1 MRDNGHQPCN
11 SCNSRKRVY
20 GYMREKTP
28 LRRTVSAAHPGAP
41 APGTLEFKNDYTP
54 GEAERVI
61 RNSQG
66 LPVGVKP
73 KLVWTPAKI
82 VLWTV
87 IAIVCAAAWS
97 VLAVSRGERISAI
110 WFIVVALSSY
120 AIAYRFYAYYIQIKI
135 MRTND
140 ANATPAERVHDGANF
155 ERADRRVL
163 FGQHFAAIS
172 GAGPLVGPILA
183 AQMGYLPSTLWIILG
198 VIFAGA
204 VQDMMMLWISARR
217 RGRSFGQMA
226 TDEMG
231 KFGGMIL
238 SIFLVVMTAI
248 AMAFLALVAINAMAS
263 SPWAVFSIAMTI
275 PIAILMGLYQRYLR
289 PGRVIETTLL
299 GFVLLVIDIVAGGW
313 IAESSLAPIFTLSK
327 PALVIAL
334 VIYSFAA
341 AALPHW
347 LLVTP
352 RDYLSTLMKVGTLVL
367 LVIGI
372 VIANPSVQ
380 FPAISELAGLSTGPT
395 FSGNLFPFLFITIAC
410 GALSGFHGAVSS
422 GLTPKAIEKENQI
435 RMIGYGSMLVES
447 FTAIIALIAAV
458 TLSQGVYFSTNMSA
472 TQIETAAGQSYSAQ
486 ASAESNAVAAVDS
499 LKVSD
504 IEGNHLETTWEST
517 DENGRPKTYEGEE
530 ALTKAASDLGEKT
543 IVSRTGGATT
553 FAMGMASFLKSYLGG
568 QGTMAFWYHF
578 AIMFEALFILTTV
591 DNGTRVAR
599 YQIGEMLAN
608 AKRLRK
614 FADPTWKPGNIITTL
629 IATALWGGLLWMGV
643 ADANGGINAM
653 VPIFGISNQLLAAA
667 CFVLVTVCI
676 VKMGYIK
683 YAWVTIVPLVW
694 DVAVTFT
701 ADLQK
706 IFGPLS
712 YFTVASKYQT
722 QIASGKLE
730 GKALANAQAGLN
742 NAYLDGVLSVFFL
755 VMMAAFVVVGIM
767 VVVRTLAAGKF
778 GADTTS
784 EDPFEESRWF
794 APSGLL
800 PTGLE
805 KKVQREY
812 AAKLQELRQSEQ
824 PAA

>member
-1 MRDNGHQPCN
+1 MTN
-11 SCNSRKRVY
+11 
-20 GYMREKTP
+20 
-28 LRRTVSAAHPGAP
+28 AAAP
-41 APGTLEFKNDYTP
+41 APGALEFKDDYTP
-54 GEAERVI
+54 AEAARVI
-61 RNSQG
+61 RNSKG
-66 LPVGVKP
+66 LPVGVRP

-82 VLWTV
+82 ALWAA
-87 IAIVCAAAWS
+87 IAVVCAVAWS
-97 VLAVSRGERISAI
+97 VLAVSRGEQISAI

-135 MRTND
+135 MRTDD

-155 ERADRRVL
+155 ERTDRRVL

-275 PIAILMGLYQRYLR
+275 PIALVMGCYQRFLR
-289 PGRVIETTLL
+289 PGRVIETTIL
-299 GFVLLVIDIVAGGW
+299 GFALLILDIVAGGW
-313 IAESSLAPIFTLSK
+313 IAESSLASVFTLSK

-352 RDYLSTLMKVGTLVL
+352 RDYLSTLMKIGTLAL
-367 LVIGI
+367 LVVGI
-372 VIANPSVQ
+372 VIANPSVR
-380 FPAISELAGLSTGPT
+380 FPAVSELAFVSNGPT
-395 FSGNLFPFLFITIAC
+395 FSGSLFPFLFITIAC
-410 GALSGFHGAVSS
+410 GALSGFHGAVAS
-422 GLTPKAIEKENQI
+422 GLTPKAVEKENQI

-458 TLSQGVYFSTNMSA
+458 TLSQGLYFSTNMSA
-472 TQIETAAGQSYSAQ
+472 AQIQAAAGQSYSAS
-486 ASAESNAVAAVDS
+486 ASAETNAVAAVDG

-504 IEGNHLETTWEST
+504 IEGNHLATTWEST
-517 DENGRPKTYEGEE
+517 DEAGNPRTYEGEE
-530 ALTKAASDLGEKT
+530 ALTRAAADLGEKT

-553 FAMGMASFLKSYLGG
+553 FAMGMANFLKSYLGG
-568 QGTMAFWYHF
+568 QGAMAFWYHF

-599 YQIGEMLAN
+599 YQIGELLGN
-608 AKRLRK
+608 VRKLRK
-614 FADPTWKPGNIITTL
+614 FADPTWKPGNIVTTL

-643 ADANGGINAM
+643 ADANGGINSM

-667 CFVLVTVCI
+667 CFVLVTVCV
-676 VKMGYIK
+676 VKMGYVK

-701 ADLQK
+701 ADVQK

-712 YFTVASKYQT
+712 YFAVARKYQA
-722 QIASGKLE
+722 QIASGSLE
-730 GKALANAQAGLN
+730 GKALENAQAGLS

-755 VMMAAFVVVGIM
+755 VMMAAFVVVGVV
-767 VVVRTLAAGKF
+767 VVVRTLAAGRF
-778 GADTTS
+778 GAKTTS
-784 EDPFEESRWF
+784 EELFAESQWF
-794 APSGLL
+794 APSGLVA
-800 PTGLE
+800 TGLE

-812 AAKLQELRQSEQ
+812 AAKLHALKAE
-824 PAA
+824 AAE